1 MAAYLVG
8 AIDVHDD
15 AGYARYRQGALPLIA
30 ALGDVELVSGDDCPF
45 LFEGQAPANH
55 LFILKFPSLDRAKAF
70 MASAD
75 YGRCIPFRHASAH
88 TRFIMAMRGPDE
100 A

>member
-1 MAAYLVG
+1 MATYLVG
-8 AIDVHDD
+8 AIDVHDE
-15 AGYARYRQGALPLIA
+15 AGYARYREAALPLMA
-30 ALGDVELVSGDDCPF
+30 EFGDVELVSGDDGPM
-45 LFEGQAPANH
+45 LFEGACPANH

-70 MASAD
+70 MEWQD
-75 YGRCIPFRHASAH
+75 YGRCIPFRHAAAD